1 MDQTVLFRLA
11 VFAVLLLIMAGW
23 EFLLPYR
30 TGAGQSRGRRWL
42 TNFSLMICGAAL
54 SRFTIGAA
62 MIIAASYAQG
72 RGWGLL
78 PMLGL
83 PAPVAVVLAVI
94 GLDCAVYWQHRFT
107 HMFDV
112 LWRFHRVH
120 HVDPGFDVS
129 TAVRFHPLEIAV
141 SAAYK
146 AAFVVVLGADAW
158 AVVIYETLLSSFA
171 LFNHGNVH
179 LPRLIDQTLRGL
191 FVTPDMHRIHHSA
204 VMVETN
210 SNYGNILSLWDRIFA
225 SYTDKSRENDR
236 EMTIGLNEF
245 RDRESQSL
253 VGSLW
258 LPFRSKPRH
267 PASPA
272 ATAGDI
278 GDKQQRKDR

>member
-11 VFAVLLLIMAGW
+11 VFAALLLVMGIW
-23 EFLLPYR
+23 EAILPYR
-30 TGAGQSRGRRWL
+30 RGEGQARAGRWL
-42 TNFSLMICGAAL
+42 TNFALMICGAAL

-62 MIIAASYAQG
+62 MIIAASYAQA

-78 PMLGL
+78 PLLHL
-83 PAPVAVVLAVI
+83 PAPVAVLLAII

-120 HVDPGFDVS
+120 HADPGFDIS

-146 AAFVVVLGADAW
+146 ACFVVILGADAW

-171 LFNHGNVH
+171 VFNHGNVQ
-179 LPRLIDQTLRGL
+179 LPRLLDQALRGL
-191 FVTPDMHRIHHSA
+191 FVTPNMHRVHHSA
-204 VMVETN
+204 VMDETN
-210 SNYGNILSLWDRIFA
+210 SNYGNILSVWDRVFA
-225 SYTDKSRENDR
+225 SYREKTREDDR
-236 EMTIGLNEF
+236 DMMIGLIEF

-253 VGSLW
+253 AGSLF
-258 LPFRSKPRH
+258 LPFRRE
-267 PASPA
+267 PAR
-272 ATAGDI
+272 GN
-278 GDKQQRKDR
+278 QQEPGKSGS

>member
-11 VFAVLLLIMAGW
+11 VFAVLLLVMAGW
-23 EFLLPYR
+23 EFLQPYR
-30 TGAGQSRGRRWL
+30 KGAGQSRGGRWV
-42 TNFSLMICGAAL
+42 TSFSLMICGAAL
-54 SRFTIGAA
+54 NRFTIGAG

-83 PAPVAVVLAVI
+83 PAPVAVLLAVI

-107 HMFDV
+107 HMFHV

-120 HVDPGFDVS
+120 HIDPGFDVS

-146 AAFVVVLGADAW
+146 AGFVVVLGADAW

-179 LPRLIDQTLRGL
+179 LPRWMDHILRGL

-210 SNYGNILSLWDRIFA
+210 SNYGNILSVWDRIFA
-225 SYTDKSRENDR
+225 SYIDQAQQDDR
-236 EMTIGLNEF
+236 AMRIGLNEF
-245 RDRESQSL
+245 RDPQSQSL

-258 LPFRSKPRH
+258 LPFRHDPVSTRQKNNNRQ
-267 PASPA
+267 
-272 ATAGDI
+272 G
-278 GDKQQRKDR
+278 